1 MMDLLLIGL
10 AGIFVSAGVVISL
23 VLHFSK
29 EDDGNSELA
38 CPDCKKPSRDI
49 RLVSEVVS
57 GNEIKS
63 TYKCKNCNKL
73 IRKSKKR

>member
-1 MMDLLLIGL
+1 MMDVLLICL
-10 AGIFVSAGVVISL
+10 AGIFVSAVVVVSL

-29 EDDGNSELA
+29 EDDKNSELA

-63 TYKCKNCNKL
+63 TYKCKNCKRL